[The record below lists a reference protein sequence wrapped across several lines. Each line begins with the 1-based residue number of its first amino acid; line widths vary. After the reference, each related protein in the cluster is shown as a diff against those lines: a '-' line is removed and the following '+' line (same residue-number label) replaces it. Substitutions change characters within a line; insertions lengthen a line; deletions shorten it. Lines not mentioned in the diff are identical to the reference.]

1 MELVKNYCEYTNT
14 LEEEY
19 YVVNGKKEGLY
30 KKYYPDGSLR
40 KTCFYL
46 NDEIN
51 GDFIKFY
58 QNGTLKY
65 KIPYV
70 NGYKNG
76 KYIRYYENGNI
87 ETEAT
92 YLNNLLEGEC
102 RNYYE
107 NQQLNRITYY
117 TQNFC
122 TTTSMSYYING
133 NLNKVRTFTSY
144 PDKQEIKLYFEN
156 MNYKIYATGN
166 VTNGFLD
173 DLIIY
178 SDNGKPKVIFRR
190 IDKMSSEK
198 KVYDENGEMIEIVN
212 YTNGEKFT
220 MEYHLGHNII
230 Y

>member
-1 MELVKNYCEYTNT
+1 MELIKIYCEYTNV

-19 YVVNGKKEGLY
+19 YVVNGKKEGIY

-46 NDEIN
+46 NNEIN

-58 QNGTLKY
+58 ENGTIKY

-70 NGYKNG
+70 NGFKNG

-92 YLNNLLEGEC
+92 YLNNRLEGEC

-117 TQNFC
+117 TQNLFM
-122 TTTSMSYYING
+122 TTSMSYYING
-133 NLNKVRTFTSY
+133 NLNNIRTFTSY

-156 MNYKIYATGN
+156 MNYKIYAIGN
-166 VTNGFLD
+166 ETCGFLD

-178 SDNGKPKVIFRR
+178 YDNGKAKVIFRR

-198 KVYDENGEMIEIVN
+198 KIYDENGQVIETIN
-212 YTNGEKFT
+212 YTKGENFT
-220 MEYHLGHNII
+220 MEYQLGHN